1 MFGGSQRKQLSP
13 TVQPTNEGNGMKIQ
27 KAFSILQL
35 LIGVTISLFIAGIAI
50 PSVLRSGVATNHD
63 LAVGSLHTLTLARA
77 TFSFTFQNLGF
88 AILGALFGTAMALAI
103 ASPNTLANTA
113 RIVRKLRHAH

>member
-1 MFGGSQRKQLSP
+1 MFGGSQRKQRNP
-13 TVQPTNEGNGMKIQ
+13 TVQLANEGNLMKKQ
-27 KAFSILQL
+27 KALSILQL

-50 PSVLRSGVATNHD
+50 PSFLRSGIATND
-63 LAVGSLHTLTLARA
+63 VAAGSLHTLTLARV

-88 AILGALFGTAMALAI
+88 AILGALLGTAVALAI
-103 ASPNTLANTA
+103 DSPDTLANAA